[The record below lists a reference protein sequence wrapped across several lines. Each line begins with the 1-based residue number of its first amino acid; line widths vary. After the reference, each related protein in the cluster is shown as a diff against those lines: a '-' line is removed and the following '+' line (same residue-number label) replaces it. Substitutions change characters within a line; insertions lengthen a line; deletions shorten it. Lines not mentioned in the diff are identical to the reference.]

1 MWCFRCGGR
10 WVRRSQSFT
19 FRGGSLTAVAGSSK
33 PARAKRF
40 ALCRFAPHN
49 RQTAIRISEG
59 LQMKILWQHLAY
71 LCLVLTI
78 TLGAIGQ
85 TVPAP
90 APTPLTPAERQAALQ
105 NLQATHDAFLKSI
118 AGLSEKQW
126 RFKPAPD
133 RWSVAEVAE
142 HITVSETT
150 IMGLIQKQV
159 MQSPAAPEKRAEVK
173 GKDQMILERMP
184 DRSHKAQ
191 APEMLRPTGRWATEA
206 ELTKAFEE
214 TRKATV
220 DYVRTTNDDLRDH
233 FFDHPAFGTMDGYQW
248 LLLLAGHSQRHTA
261 QIEEVKADP
270 NFPKQ

>member
-1 MWCFRCGGR
+1 
-10 WVRRSQSFT
+10 
-19 FRGGSLTAVAGSSK
+19 
-33 PARAKRF
+33 
-40 ALCRFAPHN
+40 
-49 RQTAIRISEG
+49 
-59 LQMKILWQHLAY
+59 MKILWQHLAY

-133 RWSVAEVAE
+133 RWSVAEVSE
-142 HITVSETT
+142 HITISEST
-150 IMGLIQKQV
+150 IFGLVTQK
-159 MQSPAAPEKRAEVK
+159 MMTSPATPDKRADVK
-173 GKDQMILERMP
+173 VTDQQILTLIP
-184 DRSHKAQ
+184 DRSHKVQ
-191 APEMLRPTGRWATEA
+191 APEMLKPTSRWATQA
-206 ELTKAFEE
+206 ELVKTFEQE
-214 TRKATV
+214 RMATM

-233 FFDHPAFGTMDGYQW
+233 IYPHPLLGPLDAYQW
-248 LLLLAGHSQRHTA
+248 ILLISAHSERHTK

-270 NFPKQ
+270 NFPKE